1 MRIFAAG
8 LSDAGVTR
16 ATNDDHYCIGP
27 FVEQGS
33 LTSLSLDTASVS
45 FQRHGLLAAVADGMG
60 SYAGGAIASRILLET
75 LSALFYGQQLQG
87 NTPDELREQL
97 AGCLQQAQEVLR
109 AYLLR
114 DEKLH
119 EAGTTL
125 AGLVLLPPDICLVF
139 HLGDSRVLR
148 EAAGYVRQLTVDH
161 TLFGQDIA
169 DGRLTEAE
177 VQDDPARHQLT
188 HSCGMA
194 IYDPIALAPND
205 TFQSGCQYFIGTD
218 GWHGLGQGLTRQNL
232 QQLSHRR
239 LPADALA
246 QQMLRGAFDAGSS
259 DNATVIVIQ
268 LGEESSDHGK

>member
-148 EAAGYVRQLTVDH
+148 EAAGYVRQLDH
-161 TLFGQDIA
+161 PPGQLKRLDILA
-169 DGRLTEAE
+169 VPEHQQRAHEAHQAA
-177 VQDDPARHQLT
+177 QDRPAAPQRARQAPPAACQQRPERPRHQDF
-188 HSCGMA
+188 HRIDDWIHRA
-194 IYDPIALAPND
+194 APLRLRRI
-205 TFQSGCQYFIGTD
+205 SG
-218 GWHGLGQGLTRQNL
+218 
-232 QQLSHRR
+232 
-239 LPADALA
+239 
-246 QQMLRGAFDAGSS
+246 
-259 DNATVIVIQ
+259 
-268 LGEESSDHGK
+268 